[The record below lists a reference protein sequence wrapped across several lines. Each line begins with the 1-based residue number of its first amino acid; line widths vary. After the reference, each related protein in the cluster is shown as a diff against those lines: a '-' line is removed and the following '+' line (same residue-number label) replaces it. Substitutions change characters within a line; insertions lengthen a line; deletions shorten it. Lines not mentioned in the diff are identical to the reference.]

1 MNQTQVAAL
10 LALLCFL
17 GGFLSGYKVDNW
29 QQTAKAEALAH
40 KVADAAIAQRDE
52 AMAAYLHLA
61 GELSANAD
69 QHAADL
75 RAAQNET
82 NRLRNASSFVGL
94 RVAAT
99 CPDLSKVAPAPGS
112 RVDSGTGAE
121 LAPTARRAYFAL
133 RDGIDHAA
141 AQLAACQDQL
151 KLRTQTTEDDG
162 TQ

>member
-1 MNQTQVAAL
+1 MNQTQIVAAVA
-10 LALLCFL
+10 LACFL

-29 QQTAKAEALAH
+29 QQTAKTEAAAR
-40 KVADAAIAQRDE
+40 KASEAAIKQRDD
-52 AMAAYLHLA
+52 AVAAYLHLA

-99 CPDLSKVAPAPGS
+99 CPDLSQVAPAPGA

-151 KLRTQTTEDDG
+151 KLRTAAPE
-162 TQ
+162 